1 MIWALDDV
9 TRGPSAPDAFD
20 LGSSAPVPVAAVA
33 KRTYVRYCGDSIA
46 QMSAH
51 GISGTA
57 RWPNR
62 IGWDSQM
69 TVTEDTG
76 SRRPLREAARLEAL
90 SDAVFAIA
98 LTLLVLDLHVP
109 AEKGRFAHSIAHDW
123 PAYLAYVA
131 AFLTIACIWLTH
143 HDLFGRI
150 HRVDAGLNVF
160 NLLLL
165 LGSSI
170 IPWPAAVIS
179 AAIISGDHHDQ
190 VAAVLLYAGISLLV
204 PLAWLLLYRHV
215 LRTPTLL
222 ITNATP
228 MVRKD
233 SKRPYVGF
241 ALYPIAGAVGAFFP
255 TAGLILFLLIPLL
268 YIFT

>member
-1 MIWALDDV
+1 
-9 TRGPSAPDAFD
+9 
-20 LGSSAPVPVAAVA
+20 
-33 KRTYVRYCGDSIA
+33 
-46 QMSAH
+46 
-51 GISGTA
+51 
-57 RWPNR
+57 
-62 IGWDSQM
+62 M
-69 TVTEDTG
+69 TLQENVG
-76 SRRPLREAARLEAL
+76 SRRPLREAGRLEAL

-98 LTLLVLDLHVP
+98 LTLLVLDLHAP
-109 AEKGRFAHSIAHDW
+109 TEKGTFAHTLAHDW
-123 PAYLAYVA
+123 PAYVAYVA

-150 HRVDAGLNVF
+150 QRVDAGLNVS
-160 NLLLL
+160 NLFLL

-170 IPWPAAVIS
+170 IPWPATVIS
-179 AAIISGDHHDQ
+179 AAIISGDRHDQ

-204 PLAWLLLYRHV
+204 PLAWLFLYRHV

-222 ITNATP
+222 IENATP

-241 ALYPIAGAVGAFFP
+241 VIYPIAGVVGAFSPP
-255 TAGLILFLLIPLL
+255 TGLILFAVIPLL